1 MFYKSFMYTY
11 PLNFFGLELA
21 FVVFLSLLQ
30 FLRLFVGS
38 KGNKTEHSGTTG
50 IFILLS
56 IITILATAYF
66 TIAQTF
72 VLFFEFIMGIIN
84 LVFGVLEFFI
94 ACFAAIEFKSLEN

>member
-1 MFYKSFMYTY
+1 MFFKAYMYTY
-11 PLNFFGLELA
+11 PFNFFGLELA
-21 FVVFLSLLQ
+21 FVVLLALIQ
-30 FLRLFVGS
+30 FLRLFIGS
-38 KGNKTEHSGTTG
+38 KGNKTENSGTTG
-50 IFILLS
+50 LFILLS